1 MTDPAHVD
9 PTTPHQHALALAACG
24 LRVLPIKP
32 GRKHPP
38 MNSWQHAATNETRS
52 IDNWFNGLYRD
63 CGVGLAL
70 GPQPS
75 GLYLFAID
83 IDTHDPTA
91 DGWEALHDLEAANG
105 ELPNTWR
112 SLTGA
117 GGGHLIFAAPPGV
130 TVRNQQA
137 AGNRIAPGIDVRGDG
152 GQIVVAPTT
161 HPDTGIPY
169 AWEHNFAPWEQ
180 TVAAAPDWLIELVA
194 DAPAPASL
202 PTPRLPQSDIGTV
215 FDLHRADWTWE
226 TELLNRGWTICGN
239 RGDDTYWARPGKDR
253 RAGHSAV
260 LHGTDGPLVIFTT
273 EIPSQWTAAG
283 SRTADGS
290 GWSFGPFGFYAALE
304 HNGDRSTAAAAL
316 NARYGLTD
324 GIDGLVAPVA
334 EAEDAPEQTD
344 AGDWTRHDIVNLA
357 RRINSGEYKA
367 ELPEYLAVEG
377 GLPLL
382 YPGRVHTIFGEPSGG
397 KTWIALAAI
406 AERLRNDD
414 SVLMI
419 DWEDSPQG
427 TIARLLQLGC
437 DEDDLSLLD
446 YRNPVTGLKRGWDA
460 LEVGNVPWALVVIDS
475 TGEAMAASGID
486 PNADGPVAEWMALA
500 KRLARTGAA
509 VLLLDHVPKNV
520 DNRDMEIGSQRK
532 QAAITGA
539 SYRCDTITSPARG
552 KDGKLKLVVRK
563 DRLGTRPKGATAA
576 EVHFIDGTPLRI
588 ELRVSDAQIAA
599 ERGEKWRPTVLMERV
614 SKWLEYNP
622 GASRREIEKAV
633 TGNGPTLRL
642 AIDVLIEEG
651 WIVVDR
657 SGKAHE
663 HRVVRDYRE
672 SEDELR
678 LLVDNPPT
686 TVSRPTASNRV
697 QTASLDAINTPALT
711 ASTASPCITKHGT
724 RDAVGSLEDAST
736 ASPVDKELTFED
748 VFGDG
753 S

>member
-1 MTDPAHVD
+1 
-9 PTTPHQHALALAACG
+9 
-24 LRVLPIKP
+24 
-32 GRKHPP
+32 
-38 MNSWQHAATNETRS
+38 
-52 IDNWFNGLYRD
+52 
-63 CGVGLAL
+63 
-70 GPQPS
+70 
-75 GLYLFAID
+75 
-83 IDTHDPTA
+83 
-91 DGWEALHDLEAANG
+91 
-105 ELPNTWR
+105 
-112 SLTGA
+112 
-117 GGGHLIFAAPPGV
+117 
-130 TVRNQQA
+130 
-137 AGNRIAPGIDVRGDG
+137 
-152 GQIVVAPTT
+152 
-161 HPDTGIPY
+161 
-169 AWEHNFAPWEQ
+169 
-180 TVAAAPDWLIELVA
+180 
-194 DAPAPASL
+194 
-202 PTPRLPQSDIGTV
+202 
-215 FDLHRADWTWE
+215 
-226 TELLNRGWTICGN
+226 
-239 RGDDTYWARPGKDR
+239 
-253 RAGHSAV
+253 
-260 LHGTDGPLVIFTT
+260 
-273 EIPSQWTAAG
+273 
-283 SRTADGS
+283 
-290 GWSFGPFGFYAALE
+290 
-304 HNGDRSTAAAAL
+304 
-316 NARYGLTD
+316 
-324 GIDGLVAPVA
+324 
-334 EAEDAPEQTD
+334 
-344 AGDWTRHDIVNLA
+344 
-357 RRINSGEYKA
+357 
-367 ELPEYLAVEG
+367 
-377 GLPLL
+377 
-382 YPGRVHTIFGEPSGG
+382 
-397 KTWIALAAI
+397 
-406 AERLRNDD
+406 
-414 SVLMI
+414 
-419 DWEDSPQG
+419 
-427 TIARLLQLGC
+427 
-437 DEDDLSLLD
+437 
-446 YRNPVTGLKRGWDA
+446 
-460 LEVGNVPWALVVIDS
+460 
-475 TGEAMAASGID
+475 
-486 PNADGPVAEWMALA
+486 
-500 KRLARTGAA
+500 
-509 VLLLDHVPKNV
+509 
-520 DNRDMEIGSQRK
+520 MEIGSQRK